1 MFNLYKKTSTAFARL
16 FKLSTKF
23 KYKFTCGYV
32 LIFLTSCSLWQVEP
46 EPQPVKAPPTQRELL
61 FEQAE
66 KYYEAGRFDVAL
78 PLYFKIAREPAPEGD
93 SIYDK
98 SLFSL
103 AELYEKN
110 DQPEKSILALNE
122 LLKRDNIGFAR
133 TKIKFMLIKNHFR
146 ITNYYQAR
154 KIKAGIDEEYK
165 ISAVSLNELYQA
177 LYYGTTLYYDRRL
190 FDELSFLGE
199 IQKYF
204 VYVMESGLAPE
215 NEKITDLIIL
225 YYSRFIT
232 QLDKDILSN
241 DIKKKLTIS
250 LLDQLG
256 KFDKYLLIG
265 QQDNLTQL
273 KRFAKYSENQQKILT
288 ERLTSGHF

>member
-1 MFNLYKKTSTAFARL
+1 MFNLYKKTSTAFA
-16 FKLSTKF
+16 KYSKNLS
-23 KYKFTCGYV
+23 KFTLAFS
-32 LIFLTSCSLWQVEP
+32 LIFFSSCSLWQAAP
-46 EPQPVKAPPTQRELL
+46 ESDPVKALPSQRELL

-66 KYYEAGRFDVAL
+66 KYYEAGRFDEAL
-78 PLYFKIAREPAPEGD
+78 PLYFKIARDPAPETD

-98 SLFSL
+98 SLLSL

-122 LLKRDNIGFAR
+122 LLKRDNNLMPR
-133 TKIKFMLIKNHFR
+133 TQIKFMLMKNHFR

-154 KIKAGIDEEYK
+154 KIKTGIDEDYK
-165 ISAVSLNELYQA
+165 ISAISLNELYQA
-177 LYYGTTLYYDRRL
+177 LYYGTTLYFDRRL

-215 NEKITDLIIL
+215 NEKLTDLIIL
-225 YYSRFIT
+225 YYSRFIG

-241 DIKKKLTIS
+241 EIKRKLTIS

-265 QQDNLTQL
+265 QQDNLAQL
-273 KRFAKYSENQQKILT
+273 QRFAKYSESQQKILT
-288 ERLTSGHF
+288 ERLTSGRF